1 MGETSEITLLE
12 IILIGML
19 GMFLLGFAVVA
30 FFIVYQRRL
39 LKQQEANQ
47 QIKEDYQKN
56 LLRASIDSQEKERQ
70 RIAEALHDEVGA
82 LITTSKLHIGQIKP
96 DTPEAKL
103 QERLSSATE
112 ILTETLQSVRQIS
125 LNLKPP
131 VLEALGLVAAI
142 RSLIQKINNSGQ
154 VEITCHG
161 PDELMIPAEESLGC
175 YRIVQEL
182 LQNGLKHAGA
192 TEIELSIQQIGRSIQ
207 IDYQDNG
214 IGFDFAKM
222 ASSDQGL
229 GLRNIESR
237 LNLLNGTISPQPR
250 TGGGTHLKI
259 ETFKPDTAHD

>member
-1 MGETSEITLLE
+1 MGETSEVNLVE

-47 QIKEDYQKN
+47 QIKEEYQKN
-56 LLRASIDSQEKERQ
+56 LLRASVDSQEKERQ

-103 QERLSSATE
+103 TERLSSATD

-142 RSLIQKINNSGQ
+142 RSLIQKINTSGK
-154 VEITCHG
+154 VEISCSG
-161 PDELMIPAEESLGC
+161 PDELMVPAEESLGC

-182 LQNGLKHAGA
+182 LQNGLKHAQA
-192 TEIELSIQQIGRSIQ
+192 TEIELDIQQIGRSIQ

-214 IGFDFAKM
+214 IGFDFDKM
-222 ASSDQGL
+222 ASSDKGL
-229 GLRNIESR
+229 GLRNIQSR
-237 LNLLNGTISPQPR
+237 LNLLNGTISAQNRPD
-250 TGGGTHLKI
+250 GGTHLRI
-259 ETFKPDTAHD
+259 ETFKSIQAND

>member
-19 GMFLLGFAVVA
+19 GMFLLGFGVVA

-56 LLRASIDSQEKERQ
+56 LLKASIESQEKERQ

-96 DTPEAKL
+96 NTSEAKMK
-103 QERLSSATE
+103 ERLSSATD

-142 RSLIQKINNSGQ
+142 RSLIQKINTSGQ
-154 VEITCHG
+154 IEIICNG
-161 PDELMIPAEESLGC
+161 PDELMVPPEESLGC
-175 YRIVQEL
+175 YRIIQEL
-182 LQNGLKHAGA
+182 LQNGLKHAKA
-192 TEIELSIQQIGRSIQ
+192 SEITLDIQQIGRSIQ

-214 IGFDFAKM
+214 IGFDFTKM
-222 ASSDQGL
+222 AASDQGL

-237 LNLLNGTISPQPR
+237 LNLLNGTISPQFRP
-250 TGGGTHLKI
+250 GGGTHLRI
-259 ETFKPDTAHD
+259 ETFKPVTSYD

>member
-1 MGETSEITLLE
+1 MGEPDQITLLE

-19 GMFLLGFAVVA
+19 GMFLLGFGVVT

-39 LKQQEANQ
+39 LKQQEVNQ

-56 LLRASIDSQEKERQ
+56 LLKASIESQEKERQ

-82 LITTSKLHIGQIKP
+82 LITTTKLHIGQIKP
-96 DTPEAKL
+96 DMPTVKL
-103 QERLSSATE
+103 TERLGSATD

-131 VLEALGLVAAI
+131 VLEALGLAAAI
-142 RSLIQKINNSGQ
+142 RSLIQKINTSGQ
-154 VEITCHG
+154 IEITCDG

-175 YRIVQEL
+175 YRIIQEL
-182 LQNGLKHAGA
+182 LQNGLKHAQA
-192 TEIELSIQQIGRSIQ
+192 TEINLDIQQIGRSVQ

-222 ASSDQGL
+222 AASDQGL

-237 LNLLNGTISPQPR
+237 LNLLNGTISSESRP
-250 TGGGTHLKI
+250 GGGTHLRI
-259 ETFKPDTAHD
+259 DTFKPTHNDD